1 MGIEVVIEEVRRF
14 SGTQFDPVCA
24 DAFLTLI
31 EREEE
36 GFIEQ
41 ASKFDIEEFVSEISP
56 A

>member
-1 MGIEVVIEEVRRF
+1 MIEEIRRF

-24 DAFLTLI
+24 DAFLTLV

-36 GFIEQ
+36 DFIER
-41 ASKFDIEEFVSEISP
+41 ASKFDIEEFVSEMST